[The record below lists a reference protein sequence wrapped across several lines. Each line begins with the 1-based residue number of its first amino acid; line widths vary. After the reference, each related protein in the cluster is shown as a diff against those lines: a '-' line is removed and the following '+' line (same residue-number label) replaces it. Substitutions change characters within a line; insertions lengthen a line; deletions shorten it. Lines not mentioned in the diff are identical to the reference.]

1 MNVKFFQGLSLGL
14 LLGLLS
20 LFIPINAENV
30 EEIEIKADAN
40 LPQMVE
46 PVELEKEFSFAGEA
60 MPDNFDTKERLDRE
74 LLVNAYW
81 QSSTLLNLKAA
92 KRYFPIFEKI
102 LAENNIPDDFKYL
115 AVAESSLRHVTSP
128 ANAKGFWQFKKAAA
142 QQYGLEINSEVDERF
157 HTEKATR
164 AACLYIKE
172 LYERFGSW
180 TDAAAAYN
188 VGPTNYSRIL
198 RDQKQSSFYDLNIN
212 PETSR
217 YIFRLIAIKEILS
230 RPERFGFYINDEDT
244 YAPLDDY
251 KEIIVN
257 ASVENWGD
265 FAHNHGISY
274 RMLKIYNPWLRDN
287 KLTVI
292 KNTYKVK
299 VPQNI

>member
-1 MNVKFFQGLSLGL
+1 
-14 LLGLLS
+14 
-20 LFIPINAENV
+20 
-30 EEIEIKADAN
+30 
-40 LPQMVE
+40 
-46 PVELEKEFSFAGEA
+46 
-60 MPDNFDTKERLDRE
+60 
-74 LLVNAYW
+74 
-81 QSSTLLNLKAA
+81 
-92 KRYFPIFEKI
+92 
-102 LAENNIPDDFKYL
+102 
-115 AVAESSLRHVTSP
+115 LRHVTSP

-230 RPERFGFYINDEDT
+230 RPESFGFYINDEDT
-244 YAPLDDY
+244 YAPLNDY
-251 KEIIVN
+251 KEVVVN
-257 ASVENWGD
+257 ESVDNWGD

-299 VPQNI
+299 VPQSI